1 MSTNTVGIQDLYAE
15 IVADLAPFY
24 ADATLID
31 NEALIIQ
38 RYDIAGQSGNTLRI
52 PVTNAYVVGGTVDE
66 GNSITAAATSDLNPS
81 NVTITMAKR
90 GVGTDVTQEA
100 IEDGG
105 MDTVKNA
112 VLTRLSRGL
121 ALATDDAGWVQCNT
135 SFTTQTGN
143 ASLTGANSVVN
154 FVFSPMALGMA
165 KKRLPTVN
173 MWFDPDTDKTEFRAS
188 VRNGFT
194 AVYPTFGVRMN
205 DDSRIGSATLTLD
218 EVAKAVAE
226 LRSVNAVEGSDGLFV
241 SVIAPSSEYSIA
253 SQLNSVTQAAIG
265 SLSDIGN
272 RALLT
277 GLIGQAGGV
286 TFYRSNRLP
295 QG

>member
-1 MSTNTVGIQDLYAE
+1 MSTNSSGISDLYTE
-15 IVADLAPFY
+15 IVADLAPYY

-31 NEALIIQ
+31 NEALIVQ
-38 RYDIAGQSGNTLRI
+38 RFDIGSQGGDTLRI
-52 PVTNAYVVGGTVDE
+52 PVTNAYVTGGTVGE
-66 GNSITAAATSDLNPS
+66 GNSIANAAVSDFNPT
-81 NVTITMAKR
+81 NVTIQVAKR
-90 GVGTDVTQEA
+90 GVATDVTTEA
-100 IEDGG
+100 MEDGG
-105 MDTVKNA
+105 MELVKNA

-121 ALATDDAGWVQCNT
+121 AQATDDAGWLACNT

-154 FVFSPMALGMA
+154 FVFSPMALAMA
-165 KKRLPTVN
+165 RKRIPTVN
-173 MWFDPDTDKTEFRAS
+173 MWFNPDTDLTQFRAS

-194 AVYPTFGVRMN
+194 AVYSTFGVRMN
-205 DDSRIGSATLTLD
+205 DDSRIGSAAVTLD

-226 LRSVNAVEGSDGLFV
+226 LRSVNAPEGSDGLFV
-241 SVIAPSSEYSIA
+241 AAIAPSTEYSIA
-253 SQLNSVTQAAIG
+253 SQLNSVTASTVG
-265 SLSDIGN
+265 DLSDIGN